1 MPNFVARVSFETQ
14 LFVNWSLRYFFRRYG
29 PPFTRVLLVESGSR
43 SVFDRVVPRLFET
56 HGEGMELDL
65 VTCHAG
71 TPAGF
76 RGRVYRVQDYSTSAA
91 RRGLYAELAARD
103 FTVVGILCSN
113 EPIMTKWKWMLAARL
128 PAKILVIN
136 ENADS
141 LWLEGANWRP
151 LAHMARVHWGL
162 TGASVGPAIVRILL
176 WPFSLAYLLLYAAVV
191 HTKRRIR
198 TS

>member
-1 MPNFVARVSFETQ
+1 MRH
-14 LFVNWSLRYFFRRYG
+14 FFRRYD

-43 SVFDRVVPRLFET
+43 NVFDRLIPRLHQT
-56 HGEGMELDL
+56 YGEAMELDL

-76 RGRVYRVQDYSTSAA
+76 RGDVYRVQDYSTPAA
-91 RRGLYAELAARD
+91 RRRLYAELAARGY
-103 FTVVGILCSN
+103 TVTGILCSN

-128 PAKILVIN
+128 PAKVLVIN

-141 LWLEGANWRP
+141 MWLDRASWQSI
-151 LAHMARVHWGL
+151 ARMGRIRLGL
-162 TGASVGPAIVRILL
+162 TGSAAGPAILRVLV
-176 WPFSLAYLLLYAAVV
+176 WPFSLAYLLLFAAVV